1 MDLTFMSVT
10 LPCIAPPSRSYG
22 CWISRDRGS
31 KLARATRAGNT
42 AQEST
47 AAATSAQ
54 RTLSL
59 SRDPSA
65 APRFHP
71 QVGAYPFGWCP
82 GAGSDLIVWTNRT
95 AGSAEQMA
103 GNPMLR
109 QWSNERASLLARV
122 FPRVGAVA
130 LGRRRVVSGIR
141 WRGDLM
147 VTAAEAVADAE
158 RLHRFCAWARRSRSS
173 AVICRVLA
181 IWGSVRLAGPGWRSR
196 RGGEIAQRL
205 ELDAR
210 FDPGLEGAA
219 VIDMQGAVVAMAV
232 PGALRRVIGIPAQT
246 VEQIVSAVE
255 RHGRLPKPYIGLRLQ
270 SLWLDEPTRAHLGRT
285 ARRIAVVGGVD
296 AGSPAAQ
303 AQMELGDLLL
313 GVDGR
318 PLEGADSLAQRIAD
332 VRPGQVV
339 ALEVLRGGKPVV
351 VNVEV
356 GERPRA

>member
-1 MDLTFMSVT
+1 
-10 LPCIAPPSRSYG
+10 
-22 CWISRDRGS
+22 
-31 KLARATRAGNT
+31 
-42 AQEST
+42 
-47 AAATSAQ
+47 
-54 RTLSL
+54 
-59 SRDPSA
+59 
-65 APRFHP
+65 
-71 QVGAYPFGWCP
+71 
-82 GAGSDLIVWTNRT
+82 
-95 AGSAEQMA
+95 MA

-158 RLHRFCAWARRSRSS
+158 RLEVQLESGAAS
-173 AVICRVLA
+173 AEVLA
-181 IWGSVRLAGPGWRSR
+181 TDLATDVAVLRVPQAGPLPSEAPAAMLRVGEAIAIIGRDPQGPAAVWGSVRLAGPAWRSR

-205 ELDAR
+205 EFDAR
-210 FDPGLEGAA
+210 FEPGLEGAA

-246 VEQIVSAVE
+246 IEQIVSTVE
-255 RHGRLPKPYIGLRLQ
+255 RHGHLPKPYIGLRLQ
-270 SLWLDEPTRAHLGRT
+270 SLWLDEPTRTRLGRT

-313 GVDGR
+313 GADGR
-318 PLEGADSLAQRIAD
+318 PIEGADSLAQRIAG
-332 VRPGQVV
+332 VRPGQAI
-339 ALEVLRGGKPVV
+339 ALEVLRGGKPLVI
-351 VNVEV
+351 NVQV